1 MDNLSRSANQSIG
14 TKWCDAALSSGTIL
28 GASSLELL
36 GSLDT
41 SASYNNCQ
49 LVHFIS

>member
-1 MDNLSRSANQSIG
+1 MDNLSRSAKQTIR
-14 TKWCDAALSSGTIL
+14 TKWHDTALSSGTIL

-41 SASYNNCQ
+41 SASYNDCQ